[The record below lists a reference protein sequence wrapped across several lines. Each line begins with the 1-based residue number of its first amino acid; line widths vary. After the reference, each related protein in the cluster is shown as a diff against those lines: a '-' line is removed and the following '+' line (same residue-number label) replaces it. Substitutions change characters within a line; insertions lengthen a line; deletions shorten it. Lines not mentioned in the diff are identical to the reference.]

1 MFKKSTYG
9 THGRSDTIADAVKAY
24 SRCRKTQTFI
34 LGSTDGSVIRGN
46 CEWTR
51 EDANAACSELAKV
64 RCSGCG
70 RLLSEYAPEGEDRL
84 DTRDAYHGNRVEF
97 HPKTGMVRPRHYVC
111 AWSSTLGA
119 LATGDAA
126 EAFANIRREN
136 RAGWQR
142 VGGAL

>member
-1 MFKKSTYG
+1 MFKKRTYG
-9 THGRSDTIADAVKAY
+9 NHDRADRVADAVKAY
-24 SRCRKTQTFI
+24 SRCRRIQTFI
-34 LGSTDGSVIRGN
+34 LEGTSSRR
-46 CEWTR
+46 CERETR
-51 EDANAACSELAKV
+51 EEALAACPELGTI

-97 HPKTGMVRPRHYVC
+97 HPKSKMIKPLHYVC
-111 AWSSTLGA
+111 AFGSTLGA